1 MSKMPRV
8 VSATPRL
15 QARAQAARRERQRTW
30 LRRIAWAA
38 AGLVPLGLVAWLL
51 LGSSLFGVRKVV
63 VVGEHRLTAAEVA
76 RVVDVRPG
84 TPLAR
89 VDTGAVARRVRGL
102 DAVASVSVTRGWPNT
117 LRVSVVERSAAV
129 AVPVGSRFD
138 LLDDTGVRFDTV
150 AVPPRGVVRLLGA
163 HDDASRDAALQVV
176 RSLPAA
182 LRKVVWVV
190 RASSPQQVSLVLRGN
205 RVVIWGSA
213 DQAAAKGAAALALL
227 KLPGRVYDVS
237 SPSVVTRR

>member
-8 VSATPRL
+8 VSAAPKLR
-15 QARAQAARRERQRTW
+15 ARAQAARRERRTTW

-38 AGLVPLGLVAWLL
+38 AGLVPIGLVGWVL
-51 LGSSLFGVRKVV
+51 LGSSLLAVHKVV
-63 VVGEHRLTAAEVA
+63 VLGEHRLTAAEVQQA
-76 RVVDVRPG
+76 ADVRPG

-89 VDTGAVARRVRGL
+89 VDTGAVARRVRAL
-102 DAVASVSVTRGWPNT
+102 EAVASVSVTRGWPDT
-117 LRVSVVERSAAV
+117 LRVSVVERTAAV
-129 AVPVGSRFD
+129 AVPDGNGFD
-138 LLDDTGVRFDTV
+138 LLDDSGVRFATV
-150 AVPPRGVVRLLGA
+150 AAPPRGVVRLLA
-163 HDDASRDAALQVV
+163 DDASRSAALQVV
-176 RSLPAA
+176 QSLPVA

-213 DQAAAKGAAALALL
+213 DQAAAKSAAALVLL